1 MDSLKVSVLLVSL
14 GFMLCVQ
21 SLKAEDWGSC
31 AAAWNVSS
39 ANATCE
45 VPQRINSVPTDIIRL
60 DDTQRCWITVKCQ
73 SGSGVP
79 TSTSYKGSAE
89 QVKGLQNING
99 SLYSDK

>member
-14 GFMLCVQ
+14 GSMLCIQ

-31 AAAWNVSS
+31 AAAWNASS
-39 ANATCE
+39 AVATCGE
-45 VPQRINSVPTDIIRL
+45 PQRINSVPTDMVRL

-79 TSTSYKGSAE
+79 TSTSYRGSAE

-99 SLYSDK
+99 NLYSDK